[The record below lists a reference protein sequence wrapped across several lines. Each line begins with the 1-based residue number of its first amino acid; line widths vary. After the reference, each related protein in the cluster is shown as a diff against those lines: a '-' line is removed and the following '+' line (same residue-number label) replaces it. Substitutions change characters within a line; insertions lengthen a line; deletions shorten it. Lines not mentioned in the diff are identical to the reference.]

1 MIIGMGGVGGLAA
14 QGDCSGGK
22 LLAYQQMAKETRAL
36 QISQKVPKEM
46 TEEQLANERAVTT
59 FVKTLRD
66 DLMKVVDTG
75 LLPVACIIAFR
86 EPSKEEYETLR
97 FIARWIRDC
106 PAGLDKALDEVLHK
120 WLEQNYDEFI
130 PVSEMPSHK
139 Q

>member
-1 MIIGMGGVGGLAA
+1 MTFQGGVGGLVA
-14 QGDCSGGK
+14 QGDCSGGNV
-22 LLAYQQMAKETRAL
+22 LVSHQMAKETRVL
-36 QISQKVPKEM
+36 QTSQKVPREM
-46 TEEQLANERAVTT
+46 TEEQLANERAVAT

-66 DLMKVVDTG
+66 DLMKVIETG

-86 EPSKEEYETLR
+86 ESSMGEYETMR
-97 FIARWIRDC
+97 FIARWTRDC
-106 PAGLDKALDEVLHK
+106 PSGLDKALDEVLHK

>member
-1 MIIGMGGVGGLAA
+1 
-14 QGDCSGGK
+14 
-22 LLAYQQMAKETRAL
+22 MANEIQVL
-36 QISQKVPKEM
+36 QISQKVPGEM
-46 TEEQLANERAVTT
+46 TEEQLTTERAVAT

-86 EPSKEEYETLR
+86 EPSMEEYETLR
-97 FIARWIRDC
+97 FVARWTRDC
-106 PAGLDKALDEVLHK
+106 PSGLDKALDEVLHK

-130 PVSEMPSHK
+130 PVSELSNHK